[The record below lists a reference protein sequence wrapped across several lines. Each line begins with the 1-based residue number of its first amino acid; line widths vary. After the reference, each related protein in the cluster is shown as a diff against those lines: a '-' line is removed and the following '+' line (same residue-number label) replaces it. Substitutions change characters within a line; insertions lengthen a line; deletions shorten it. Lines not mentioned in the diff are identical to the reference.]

1 MVRIAGTFIDKLR
14 LLPHP
19 EGGYYRE
26 TYRASEVLPAAA
38 LPPRYGGA
46 RAVSTAIYFL
56 LADDQRSALHRLRSD
71 EAWHFY
77 AGSALLLSVI
87 HPDGRLERITLG
99 PDFDEGEAF
108 QAMVPAGTWFGAEVS
123 VADSYALAGCTVAPG
138 FDFLDFETA
147 DRATLLQLYPAHRTV
162 IERLTQRAPR

>member
-1 MVRIAGTFIDKLR
+1 MARIAGTLIEKLR

-26 TYRASEVLPAAA
+26 TYRSADILPAAG
-38 LPPRYGGA
+38 LPTRYGAA
-46 RAVSTAIYFL
+46 RAASTAIYFL
-56 LADDQRSALHRLRSD
+56 LADDQRSTLHRLRSD
-71 EAWHFY
+71 EVWHFY

-99 PDFDEGEAF
+99 PDFDQGEAF
-108 QAMVPAGTWFGAEVS
+108 QAVVPAGAWFGAEVS
-123 VADSYALAGCTVAPG
+123 VAESYALVGCTVAPG

-147 DRATLLQLYPAHRTV
+147 DRAALLTLYPGHRAV
-162 IERLTQRAPR
+162 IQRLTRSPS